1 MTTQIETGQ
10 SPVRGQTGRRLS
22 EAEAMG
28 ARNNIEY
35 VTDDQLG
42 AVLRAHSDAVLRSM
56 YIGESPK
63 EKWHQTA
70 VICAFVAMLL
80 HILLFLNLLLGN
92 MTASTFLGPVACC
105 VVLVCASEFWFA
117 AFLLMLFLRWP
128 VETIR
133 WRKSIR

>member
-1 MTTQIETGQ
+1 MTPRIETGK

-22 EAEAMG
+22 DAG
-28 ARNNIEY
+28 SVGVRNNIEY

-42 AVLRAHSDAVLRSM
+42 AALRAQVEAVLRSM

-80 HILLFLNLLLGN
+80 HTLLFLNLLLGN

-117 AFLLMLFLRWP
+117 AFLLTLFLR
-128 VETIR
+128 
-133 WRKSIR
+133 